1 MTAAPALPSTRVD
14 GAALAVWR
22 FVWAAAVGL
31 ALVVAVAAFTTYF
44 REGSSLLVSQ
54 GPLALHPSLVEELQ
68 FFFDVS
74 LIGDAQTLVHVTG
87 WAVFAVVGF
96 GLLVRGGDDWLRLLT
111 SLMLVVIGVA
121 LFSPSSLL
129 QGGDSAWHGWAEA
142 VGVLVPGPV
151 MWRSVAGVALIAF
164 ALVFPD
170 GRPGPRWAVVVAG
183 LFVAHILLW
192 ALVPID
198 AVDPRTWPG
207 SLSAAWT
214 LLPVGVALGAQIQRY
229 LAISSAETRARTR
242 LVVLALGLSSGTFI
256 LLWAVRPELG
266 SGVFDLVVTTP
277 RLQALYDLN
286 GLVLLTVALLLLP
299 FAISISVLRHGL
311 WNVDLLV
318 SRTVAYG
325 SLTAIV
331 AGVFFVGLVGVG
343 SLLAQFIGG
352 GRGIAG
358 VATGVVVVALFQPV
372 RRRVQRAV
380 DRRFYR
386 EKYDAEQV
394 IEAFAASV
402 VDVVDL
408 DDLEAGLLDAI
419 DRTLHLDRVALWRP
433 DRDDPLPEGAIAA
446 LAERPNRPVAAAD
459 VPDEGRLGGA
469 RTLLPLGARDD
480 LVGVLAL
487 GSRRAGGD
495 LTSVDTALLARL
507 AHVAAPALRL
517 GLVVGQRAA
526 EAEERARLES
536 EMEVA
541 RTIQIGLLPHELP
554 SPEGWAF
561 DARYRAARHVG
572 GDYYDVLALGTGR
585 IGLLVA
591 DVSGKGIP
599 AAMVMTT
606 TRTVFHA
613 EASAE
618 RGPDETLEAVN
629 RRMAPDLTTGLFV
642 TCFFAVLDTTDGRLA
657 FANAGNPLPV
667 LRRAGGEVSEL
678 VAVGSPLGWFP
689 DASYEASEVVLGE
702 GDLVLLHS
710 DAVIEARDPGGG
722 LFGRDRLLA
731 LVAGAAGIDGLLDVV
746 DDAVQAHCGPGAEP
760 DDDLTL
766 LAVHRLGPLP

>member
-1 MTAAPALPSTRVD
+1 V
-14 GAALAVWR
+14 
-22 FVWAAAVGL
+22 VWALGVGL
-31 ALVVAVAAFTTYF
+31 AVVVAVAAFTTYF
-44 REGSSLLVSQ
+44 RRGGSLLVSQ
-54 GPLALHPSLVEELQ
+54 GPLALHPSLVDELQ
-68 FFFDVS
+68 FFFDVGF
-74 LIGDAQTLVHVTG
+74 IGDAQTLIHVTG
-87 WAVFAVVGF
+87 WSVFAVVGF

-111 SLMLVVIGVA
+111 SLMLVVTGVA

-129 QGGDSAWHGWAEA
+129 QETGSAWHGWAEA

-151 MWRSVAGVALIAF
+151 LWRSVAGVALLAF

-170 GRPGPRWAVVVAG
+170 GRPGPRWAVVAAG
-183 LFVAHILLW
+183 AFVAHVVVW
-192 ALVPID
+192 AVVPFD
-198 AVDPRTWPG
+198 AVDPRTWPEA
-207 SLSAAWT
+207 LSVGWT
-214 LLPVGVALGAQIQRY
+214 LLPIVVALGAQFQRY
-229 LAISSAETRARTR
+229 LMVSSAETRTRTR
-242 LVVLALGLSSGTFI
+242 LVVLALALSSGTFV

-311 WNVDLLV
+311 WNLDLLV

-343 SLLAQFIGG
+343 SLLAQFVGG

-372 RRRVQRAV
+372 RRRVQSAV

-394 IEAFAASV
+394 IEGFAASI

-408 DDLEAGLLDAI
+408 DDVEAGLLDAI
-419 DRTLHLDRVALWRP
+419 DGTLHPDRASLWRP
-433 DRDDPLPEGAIAA
+433 DRDDPLPQEAVEV
-446 LAERPNRPVAAAD
+446 LASRFNRPIPGAE
-459 VPDEGRLGGA
+459 VPHGGVLGDA
-469 RTLLPLGARDD
+469 RSVLPLAAQED
-480 LVGVLAL
+480 LVGVVSL
-487 GSRRAGGD
+487 GARRAGGE
-495 LTSVDTALLARL
+495 LTSVDAALLSRL

-517 GLVVGQRAA
+517 ALVVRLRAA
-526 EAEERARLES
+526 EAEERARMES

-554 SPEGWAF
+554 SLPGWAF
-561 DARYRAARHVG
+561 DARYRAARQVG
-572 GDYYDVLALGTGR
+572 GDYYDVLDLGSGR

-613 EASAE
+613 EASAD
-618 RGPDETLEAVN
+618 RGPAATLEAVN
-629 RRMAPDLTTGLFV
+629 RRLAPDLTPGLFV
-642 TCFFAVLDTTDGRLA
+642 TCFYAVLDVGDGRLS
-657 FANAGNPLPV
+657 FANAGNPLPI
-667 LRRAGGEVSEL
+667 LCRTGGEAGEL
-678 VAVGSPLGWFP
+678 VASGSPLGWFP
-689 DASYEASEVVLGE
+689 DSTYESAGVTLGE

-710 DAVIEARDPGGG
+710 DAVIEARAPDGS
-722 LFGRDRLLA
+722 LFGRDRLLD
-731 LVAGAAGIDGLLDVV
+731 LMQHVTGIGGLLDLV
-746 DDAVQAHCGPGAEP
+746 DAAVQAHSGPGAEP
-760 DDDLTL
+760 EDDLTL
-766 LAVHRLGPLP
+766 LAVHRKGPAS